1 MKQTRREVLG
11 GIAAGVALTALGS
24 PRSTLSAERQSK
36 DEFGNLDRLFS
47 EAMVIDD
54 MAGFRPDPENVE
66 GSFEMVG
73 TSGVT
78 IVSPTIGSVVAAES
92 YESSISELARLTDIV
107 NTYADRLMLIR
118 SYADIEKAER
128 ESKVGIL
135 GNFQNTTA
143 VGTDLSD
150 LDLFYDLGIR
160 QIQLTHNWRNWVGD
174 GCTERTQA
182 GLSYFGVDF
191 VRRMNQLGMI
201 VDVGHS
207 GYQTT
212 LDAIEVSAKPIVF
225 SHTNCMALCKHPRN
239 KTDDQIRALANK
251 GGVMGISTFNW
262 FVSDKARSTLED
274 LLDHFDHVIN
284 LVGADHVGIG
294 SDFGLPGYRGTEG
307 DLKWRNH
314 LRIYSPQ
321 EQERLK
327 VRWPPY
333 IDEVNDEWRYKSI
346 AAGLL
351 SRGHSEEVVLKVL
364 GLNFKRVFREVMDI

>member
-24 PRSTLSAERQSK
+24 NRGALSAERQAGK
-36 DEFGNLDRLFS
+36 EFGHLDDLLGQ
-47 EAMVIDD
+47 AIVIDD
-54 MAGFRPDPENVE
+54 MAGFQPDSSDVE
-66 GSFEMVG
+66 RSFEMIG
-73 TSGVT
+73 NSGVT

-92 YESSISELARLTDIV
+92 YMSSISELAGLAETV
-107 NTYADRLMLIR
+107 NTHGDRMMLIR
-118 SYADIEKAER
+118 SYSDIDTAVR

-135 GNFQNTTA
+135 ANFQNTTA
-143 VGTDLSD
+143 VGTDLAT
-150 LDLFYDLGIR
+150 LDVFHGLGIR

-182 GLSYFGVDF
+182 GLSYFGVEF
-191 VRRMNQLGMI
+191 VRRMNELGMV

-212 LDAIEVSAKPIVF
+212 LDAIDVSSKPIVF

-239 KTDDQIRALANK
+239 KTDEQIRALASK

-262 FVSDKARSTLED
+262 FVSDKPRSTVED
-274 LLDHFDHVIN
+274 LLDHFDHVIK

-307 DLKWRNH
+307 DLKWQNH
-314 LRIYSPQ
+314 LQIYSPQ
-321 EQERLK
+321 EQETLK

-333 IDEVNDEWRYKSI
+333 IEEVNDEWRYKSI
-346 AAGLL
+346 ADGLL
-351 SRGHSEEVVLKVL
+351 SRGHSEEVVLKIL
-364 GLNFKRVFREVMDI
+364 GLNFKRVLQEVLNG